1 MAEELGKGLQN
12 PVHECES
19 RPRLHGQVAEL
30 VYAADLKSV
39 AARLEGSSPSLPT
52 RKNST
57 DVEFFH
63 ETKLY
68 SIVWRSSRIIQFAT
82 L

>member
-19 RPRLHGQVAEL
+19 RSRLQKLAGKMAEL

-52 RKNST
+52 
-57 DVEFFH
+57 
-63 ETKLY
+63 
-68 SIVWRSSRIIQFAT
+68 IIN
-82 L
+82 

>member
-19 RPRLHGQVAEL
+19 RSRLQNTPQKYFEYFEGATFTGRVAEL

-39 AARLEGSSPSLPT
+39 ADKA
-52 RKNST
+52 
-57 DVEFFH
+57 
-63 ETKLY
+63 
-68 SIVWRSSRIIQFAT
+68 
-82 L
+82 

>member
-1 MAEELGKGLQN
+1 MAEELGTALQKLL
-12 PVHECES
+12 HECES

-52 RKNST
+52 KREYDRNRT
-57 DVEFFH
+57 G
-63 ETKLY
+63 
-68 SIVWRSSRIIQFAT
+68 
-82 L
+82 